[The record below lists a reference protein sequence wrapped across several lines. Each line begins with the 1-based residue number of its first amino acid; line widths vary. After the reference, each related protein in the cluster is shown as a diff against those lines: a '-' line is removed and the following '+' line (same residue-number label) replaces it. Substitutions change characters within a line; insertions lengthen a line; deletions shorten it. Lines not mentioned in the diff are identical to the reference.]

1 MLSVLLASS
10 PAEVTL
16 AQGGRDAA
24 SPVFAVQ
31 AGPEIR
37 TAPPIP
43 PRLTVSGA
51 QQPVRLQA
59 VNVSAE
65 LTSGFARTTFEFEFH
80 NPNARALEGNLEFPL
95 LEGQV
100 ITGFAL
106 DLNGAWRDAVPVEKA
121 RGQQVFEEVTR
132 TQVDPALLEVT
143 RGNNY
148 RVRVYPLAPRAN
160 RRVRLE
166 VTEALRADGTYRLPL
181 QFTDQP
187 RLQLS
192 VSAASPATVT
202 SFPAL
207 GPVALALKPG
217 GSYGVQTVRTKYAG
231 SGFLEIRVPVLPRP
245 QTLVGRHGTDQY
257 FLTVL
262 PKPPAAP
269 APLRSVPS
277 IELIWD
283 SSGSGARRNHM
294 EELAVLDAYF
304 RAFPDV
310 QVRLVRLRDVMEP
323 SIDFSVVRG
332 DWRELRRELQATVY
346 DGGTNFDALACSVQQ
361 PCASVTERLLFT
373 DGLDTLGSAPLGRSP
388 VPLQIINAAVNS
400 DPARL
405 NALAGRSNGVS
416 LNLLQQPAAEA
427 AARLIGAPQR
437 PLEVEASG
445 AAQLTVREDRRSWY
459 VSGRLTSAD
468 ATLHAR
474 LPDGT
479 VTRLALTPAAKVEFI
494 APLWATW
501 TVEDLRAEEHLNR
514 AEIRRLGER
523 FGLVTPGTS
532 LLVLD
537 RVEDYLRYDITPPAP
552 LQAQYQT
559 LKQARDAQ
567 NARTDAEHLSAVQQ
581 MLSRYDAWWKRDFP
595 KAAPKPEP
603 VPAPPEME
611 PLGSGDSVSPEV
623 QLRNGVSAPVR
634 PAPVAPSAAPV
645 PGASPAPAQT
655 GAVSVQLQKWRPD
668 APYAERL
675 RTAAEADL
683 YRIYLDERPSYELSP
698 AFYLDVAD
706 LLLERGLPDLGL
718 RVLSNLAELQLENRA
733 VLRIL
738 AYRYLQAGHP
748 ELAIPVFQ
756 AVERLAPNEPQSY
769 RDLGLAYAA
778 AGDEQRAIEALYTVV
793 RRSWDGRF
801 PEVELLA
808 LNELNAIVSRGR
820 TTVSTAFMDPRLKA
834 AHPLDVR
841 VVATWD
847 ADNTDLDM
855 WVTDPNGDRVYYGAP
870 LSTQGGQLS
879 RDFTG
884 GYGPEVFSLRDAK
897 AGRYTIEMDY
907 FGDNQQVLSGTVTLQ
922 VKVITGFGTP
932 GEREQFITLRLKD
945 KKDQLLVGEFTV
957 Q

>member
-1 MLSVLLASS
+1 MPLV
-10 PAEVTL
+10 
-16 AQGGRDAA
+16 
-24 SPVFAVQ
+24 
-31 AGPEIR
+31 
-37 TAPPIP
+37 P

-59 VNVSAE
+59 VNVTVE
-65 LTSGFARTTFEFEFH
+65 LTSGFARTTYEFAFH
-80 NPNARALEGNLEFPL
+80 NPNARILEGNLEFPL

-106 DLNGAWRDAVPVEKA
+106 DLNGTWRDAVPVEKA
-121 RGQQVFEEVTR
+121 LGQQVFEDVTR
-132 TQVDPALLEVT
+132 AQVDPALLEVT

-148 RVRVYPLAPRAN
+148 RVRVYPLAPRGN

-166 VTEALRADGTYRLPL
+166 VTEPLRADGTLRLPL
-181 QFTDQP
+181 QFPDRP
-187 RLQLS
+187 RLHLAVSS
-192 VSAASPATVT
+192 VSQISVT
-202 SFPAL
+202 SFSGL
-207 GPVALALKPG
+207 GPVALTRKPD
-217 GSYGVQTVRTKYAG
+217 GSYGAQTIRTKYAG
-231 SGFLEIRVPVLPRP
+231 SGHLDIRVPLLSRP
-245 QTLVGRHGTDQY
+245 QTLIGRQGTDQY

-262 PKPPAAP
+262 PKPSAAP
-269 APLRSVPS
+269 VAPRSVQS
-277 IELIWD
+277 VDLIWD
-283 SSGSGARRNHM
+283 SSGSGARRNHT

-310 QVRLVRLRDVMEP
+310 EVRLFRLRDVMEP
-323 SIDFSVVRG
+323 STGFSVVRG

-346 DGGTNFDALACSVQQ
+346 DGGTNFDALACSVQEL
-361 PCASVTERLLFT
+361 CAKVTERLLFT
-373 DGLDTLGSAPLGRSP
+373 DGLDTLGSASPGRSP
-388 VPLQIINAAVNS
+388 VPLHIVNAAVSS

-416 LNLLQQPAAEA
+416 LNLLGQPAGA
-427 AARLIGAPQR
+427 AATQLIGAPQR
-437 PLEVEASG
+437 LLEVDATG
-445 AAQLTVREDRRSWY
+445 AAQITLREDLRYWY
-459 VSGRLTSAD
+459 ISGRLTSAE

-474 LPDGT
+474 LPNGT
-479 VTRLALTPAAKVEFI
+479 VTQLALTPAAQGPFV
-494 APLWATW
+494 APLWAAW
-501 TVEDLRAEEHLNR
+501 TVEDLRADEHLNR
-514 AEIRRLGER
+514 AEIRRLGDR
-523 FGLVTPGTS
+523 FRLVTPGTS

-537 RVEDYLRYDITPPAP
+537 RVEDYLRYDVTPPAQ
-552 LQAQYQT
+552 LRAEYQT
-559 LKQARDAQ
+559 LKQARDAR
-567 NARTDAEHLSAVQQ
+567 NAQTAAEHLSAVQR
-581 MLSRYDAWWKRDFP
+581 MLSGYDAWWKRPFP
-595 KAAPKPEP
+595 KTAPESKP
-603 VPAPPEME
+603 VPEAQGLPLSGSAASESPTGAVPPMM
-611 PLGSGDSVSPEV
+611 
-623 QLRNGVSAPVR
+623 
-634 PAPVAPSAAPV
+634 PAPVVPQNSRAAPAPSAAPS
-645 PGASPAPAQT
+645 PSSSPAPAET
-655 GAVSVQLQKWRPD
+655 GAVTVQLQKWRPD

-675 RTAAEADL
+675 RAAATADL

-706 LLLERGLPDLGL
+706 LLLERGLHDLGL
-718 RVLSNLAELQLENRA
+718 RVLSNLAELELENRA

-738 AYRYLQAGHP
+738 AYRYMQAGHP

-756 AVERLAPNEPQSY
+756 TVERLAPNEPQSY

-778 AGDEQRAIEALYTVV
+778 AGNEQRAIETLYTVV

-820 TTVSTAFMDPRLKA
+820 KAVSTTFMDPRLKG

-879 RDFTG
+879 KDFTG

-897 AGRYTIEMDY
+897 PGRYTIEMDY
-907 FGDNQQVLSGTVTLQ
+907 FGENQQLLSGTVTLQ
-922 VKVITGFGTP
+922 VKVITGFGTS
-932 GEREQFITLRLKD
+932 GEREQLITLRLKD

-957 Q
+957 K